1 MTDFIYT
8 LLSAALIN
16 NFVLQQPLGADP
28 LTRTT
33 SLHRHRLHALGIAT
47 CWLMLASSI
56 VSYLILHYLLPVPYL
71 RLFVFLP
78 VLVLLTMPSLTALKR
93 LFPRLDFDGLRPLLL
108 GNAGVTGVLLLGIGP
123 EQLPEQGLGHLLALS
138 LGAGLGF
145 WLVLSL
151 LDDLGQR
158 VRTED
163 IPQPFRGMP
172 IQLIGVGLMGLAFL
186 GFNGLVKA

>member
-28 LTRTT
+28 L
-33 SLHRHRLHALGIAT
+33 SPQPRHRLHALGIAT

-56 VSYLILHYLLPVPYL
+56 VSYLILHYVLAPLNQVGL
-71 RLFVFLP
+71 RLFVVLP
-78 VLVLLTMPSLTALKR
+78 VMVLLLTPSLMGLKR
-93 LFPRLDFDGLRPLLL
+93 LLPRLDFDGLWPLLL
-108 GNAGVTGVLLLGIGP
+108 GNAGMAGVLLLGIEP
-123 EQLPEQGLGHLLALS
+123 DQGLGHLLALS

-158 VRTED
+158 VRSED
-163 IPQPFRGMP
+163 IAQPFRGMP
-172 IQLIGVGLMGLAFL
+172 IRLISIGLMGLAFM
-186 GFNGLVKA
+186 GFNGLIKS

>member
-16 NFVLQQPLGADP
+16 NFVLQQPLGADS
-28 LTRTT
+28 LTRTHA
-33 SLHRHRLHALGIAT
+33 LPRHRLHALGIAT
-47 CWLMLASSI
+47 CCLMLASSLVCYLLLHYALKPLNPGYLKLLVVLPVI
-56 VSYLILHYLLPVPYL
+56 VSLLN
-71 RLFVFLP
+71 
-78 VLVLLTMPSLTALKR
+78 PSLTVLKR
-93 LFPRLDFDGLRPLLL
+93 LLPRLNFDGLRPLLL
-108 GNAGVTGVLLLGIGP
+108 TNAAVAGVVLLGIEP
-123 EQLPEQGLGHLLALS
+123 DQGLVHLLALS

-158 VRTED
+158 IRSAD
-163 IPQPFRGMP
+163 IPQPFRGLP

-186 GFNGLVKA
+186 GFNGLLKT

>member
-16 NFVLQQPLGADP
+16 NFVLQQPLGADS
-28 LTRTT
+28 LTRTHA
-33 SLHRHRLHALGIAT
+33 LPRHRLHALGIAT
-47 CWLMLASSI
+47 CCLMLASSL
-56 VSYLILHYLLPVPYL
+56 VCYLVLHYALMPLSLGYLKLFVVLPVI
-71 RLFVFLP
+71 
-78 VLVLLTMPSLTALKR
+78 VLLLHPGLIWLKQ
-93 LFPRLDFDGLRPLLL
+93 LFPRLDFDGLWPLLL
-108 GNAGVTGVLLLGIGP
+108 ANAGVSGVVLLGIEP
-123 EQLPEQGLGHLLALS
+123 DQGLVHLLALA

-158 VRTED
+158 VHSAD
-163 IPQPFRGMP
+163 IPQPFRGLP